1 MISKNTPRQLDKSS
15 DYRLIPNNAM
25 VDALNLTIAESL
37 DTGESGA
44 GDVGVLKNI
53 LGNKEAAFVSH
64 EKIGV
69 SPSIQYKPVGACVDN
84 RLGMQ
89 LYSFGRATRTTTGC
103 SSMLPIRTCT
113 TLSKTRT

>member
-44 GDVGVLKNI
+44 GGDVGVLKNI

-64 EKIGV
+64 EK
-69 SPSIQYKPVGACVDN
+69 N
-84 RLGMQ
+84 R
-89 LYSFGRATRTTTGC
+89 C
-103 SSMLPIRTCT
+103 
-113 TLSKTRT
+113 